1 MGLFHGSIPGRPLRW
16 RGAVTAQNCNE
27 EDVQS
32 MTAREFLCIAG
43 GSGADAWANQAPAC
57 ICKVVGLFQGENFSV
72 TPGGGAMILS

>member
-1 MGLFHGSIPGRPLRW
+1 
-16 RGAVTAQNCNE
+16 
-27 EDVQS
+27 